1 MHVCFAVSGSVVNSR
16 AEVQFELSIGST
28 VGAERY
34 STRSVRPC
42 KAKKSFV
49 LCELP
54 PLVAGNCGSWELL
67 RRTQGAASARRTR
80 REPGSVGRQRGRRR
94 ATAGARVV
102 RSPGRAGTGADGWC
116 RVDVV
121 VVVETSAESVSGCLD
136 RPPNTGVTAGS
147 LEETVRPSSASVV
160 R

>member
-1 MHVCFAVSGSVVNSR
+1 MHLCLAVSGSVVNSR

-28 VGAERY
+28 VGAECY

-42 KAKKSFV
+42 KAKESFV
-49 LCELP
+49 PCELP
-54 PLVAGNCGSWELL
+54 PLFAGNCGCRELL
-67 RRTQGAASARRTR
+67 RRTQCAASARRTR

-94 ATAGARVV
+94 ETAGAKVV
-102 RSPGRAGTGADGWC
+102 RPPGRTGSGADGWC
-116 RVDVV
+116 RFDVV
-121 VVVETSAESVSGCLD
+121 VVVETSAESVSGCSG

-147 LEETVRPSSASVV
+147 SEETVRPSSASVV

>member
-1 MHVCFAVSGSVVNSR
+1 MHVCLAVSGSVVNSR

-28 VGAERY
+28 VGAELY
-34 STRSVRPC
+34 STRSDRPC
-42 KAKKSFV
+42 KAKESFV

-54 PLVAGNCGSWELL
+54 PLVAGNCGSRELL

-80 REPGSVGRQRGRRR
+80 REPGNVGRQRGRRR

-102 RSPGRAGTGADGWC
+102 RSPGRTGTRADGLQRC

-121 VVVETSAESVSGCLD
+121 VVVETGAESVSGCSG

-147 LEETVRPSSASVV
+147 
-160 R
+160 